1 MHSVATVLTLAH
13 MEVVLCHQGRAVTWA
28 DVLFIREL
36 IAAHP
41 QASRRRL
48 SELLCEA
55 WNWRQSNGALR
66 SMVCRGL
73 MLKLHRRG
81 YIVLPPVRR
90 TNPNP
95 LAMRCRPSPVEVD
108 RTPVRGSLRE
118 QVPMSF
124 CQVRG
129 KSQEKLFNWLLE
141 SEHYLRY
148 VHPVGEHLK
157 FMVYAGMQPVAL
169 FAWSSAPRHLAPRD
183 RYIGWSKELR
193 QRNLR
198 YVAYNTRYL
207 IPSWVQVP
215 HLASHLLS
223 RMTRMLSDEWQ
234 KVYGHPVYFAE
245 TFVDTTRHRGT
256 CYRAANWVF
265 MGRTTGRGK
274 NDQTH
279 KPNRTLKDVLGLPLQ
294 DDFRTRLLAA

>member
-1 MHSVATVLTLAH
+1 MELVLR
-13 MEVVLCHQGRAVTWA
+13 HQGRLVTPA
-28 DVLFIREL
+28 DVEFIREL
-36 IAAHP
+36 IATHP
-41 QASRRRL
+41 RASRRRL

-55 WNWRQSNGALR
+55 WNWRQSNGAPR

-73 MLKLHRRG
+73 MLKLHRTG
-81 YIVLPPVRR
+81 QIELPPVRR
-90 TNPNP
+90 INPNP
-95 LAMRCRPSPVEVD
+95 LATRRQPHPVEVD
-108 RTPVRGSLRE
+108 RTRVRGSLRE
-118 QVPMSF
+118 QGPMTF
-124 CQVRG
+124 LQVRG
-129 KSQEKLFNWLLE
+129 KPQERLFNWLLE
-141 SEHYLRY
+141 SEHDLRY

-256 CYRAANWVF
+256 CYRAANWVL

-279 KPNRTLKDVLGLPLQ
+279 KPNRTLKDVLGLPLR
-294 DDFRTRLLAA
+294 DDFRIRLLAA